1 MEEEEEEE
9 EEEGGG
15 GGREM
20 QWWLLWVGKTA
31 RSSDRLKNDKYM
43 NLLSVA
49 LWCEFLLL

>member
-9 EEEGGG
+9 AAARCGGG
-15 GGREM
+15 CCGWGE
-20 QWWLLWVGKTA
+20 VEA